1 MAQIPASFHD
11 LLTTPGMATLTTN
24 GADGYPQSTA
34 LWFHFDGEVVRIV
47 MQATTQKARNLQRDP
62 RCSFI
67 LIDPN
72 DSHHVIEIRADAE
85 LTIEQGE
92 RYPLANMILARYG
105 TSMANMTNAGAPRLI
120 ATLRPV
126 RVNTVG

>member
-1 MAQIPASFHD
+1 MAQIPAAFHD
-11 LLTTPGMATLTTN
+11 LLKTPGMATLTTN
-24 GADGYPQSTA
+24 GPDGYPQSTA
-34 LWFHFDGEVVRIV
+34 LWYHFDGEVIRLV
-47 MQATTQKARNLQRDP
+47 MQATTQKAKNLQRDP

-67 LIDPN
+67 LIDPA
-72 DSHHVIEIRADAE
+72 DSHHVIEVRADAE

-92 RYPLANMILARYG
+92 DYPLASMIVGHYG
-105 TSMANMTNAGAPRLI
+105 SSMANMSNPGAPRVI